1 MYIYN
6 KSLIQKK
13 KKKVKQGSG
22 SIISFISLPH
32 FQTEEQTL
40 K

>member
-6 KSLIQKK
+6 KSLIQKEN
-13 KKKVKQGSG
+13 KVKQGSG
-22 SIISFISLPH
+22 SIISFISFPH
-32 FQTEEQTL
+32 FETEEQTL

>member
-6 KSLIQKK
+6 KSLIQK